1 MKYHEHNQQCFTV
14 LHAPAPPPAD
24 RSSPE
29 HEHNSAPWF
38 MSVSIYPF
46 KKNWTTVRTN
56 LHDNLLKLSSGN
68 AETPSHRGMHRSD
81 RKTSEKWVQMMQCVK
96 FLWSWILCAWKFLSL
111 FFDYRKLSS
120 QLLTEISQ
128 RPAFDM
134 LLCNLVE
141 RVPGSFGCCSAWII
155 QDR

>member
-96 FLWSWILCAWKFLSL
+96 FLWSWILCAWKFLFFLTIGNFLHNFSL
-111 FFDYRKLSS
+111 RFPKGL
-120 QLLTEISQ
+120 LLTCCYVISLKEFLE
-128 RPAFDM
+128 ALDAA
-134 LLCNLVE
+134 LHE
-141 RVPGSFGCCSAWII
+141 
-155 QDR
+155 